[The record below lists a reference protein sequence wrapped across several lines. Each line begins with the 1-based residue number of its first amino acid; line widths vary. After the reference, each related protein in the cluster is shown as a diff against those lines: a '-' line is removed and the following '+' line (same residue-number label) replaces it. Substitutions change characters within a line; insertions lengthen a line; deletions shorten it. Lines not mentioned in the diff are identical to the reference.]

1 MKEKIR
7 EALIIENEVVVW
19 KYNLEIVSE
28 KYLDFL
34 LEKDIIT
41 LDQFMNSLDAG
52 DNEAQEKRRMGEQQ

>member
-52 DNEAQEKRRMGEQQ
+52 DNEAQEKRRKGEQQ

>member
-7 EALIIENEVVVW
+7 EAIIIENEVVVW

-52 DNEAQEKRRMGEQQ
+52 DNEAQEKRRKGEQ